1 MTNFSWEK
9 TQNIDSRKK
18 RIVCLI
24 LGKCLSYSVLFCSL
38 TEVIQYAEDMEI
50 DIPKIWQYFGE
61 LIGPMVQDGSVP
73 LNFLRKAAEPL
84 KENNK
89 AGLLVAEVLHAASH
103 REVCFVTILLLKFSV
118 FFFNNIILQMQLMM
132 SHYLL

>member
-1 MTNFSWEK
+1 MLPLFLVIACCSYTLTAINSFC
-9 TQNIDSRKK
+9 
-18 RIVCLI
+18 RI
-24 LGKCLSYSVLFCSL
+24 

-73 LNFLRKAAEPL
+73 INFLRKVAEPL

-89 AGLLVAEVLHAASH
+89 AGLLVAEVLHAACN
-103 REVCFVTILLLKFSV
+103 REV
-118 FFFNNIILQMQLMM
+118 
-132 SHYLL
+132 